1 MPVPAGVDRC
11 VFYGHL
17 PGGEIFNWSLW
28 INSASADQ
36 ATAQAWATQLA
47 NLWKGINN
55 TPGVSDLPW
64 TKVLQPSA
72 GYDGVRV
79 YAYTIGNAPA
89 AHMADAALSAPGNA
103 SSGTPLPNVVACAV
117 TLKTATAGRSYTG
130 RVYLPATNQVLD
142 SNGLMS
148 TSTVDGLAS
157 SMQHLIQAINGAPG
171 GYAVCVVSGKT
182 GAKTP
187 VTSVRIDNKCDV
199 QRRRENHQGAGYSK
213 SLTI

>member
-1 MPVPAGVDRC
+1 MPIPAGVDRC

-28 INSASADQ
+28 INSASIDQ
-36 ATAQAWATQLA
+36 AATQAWATTLA
-47 NLWKGINN
+47 GLWKGINN
-55 TPGVSDLPW
+55 TPGVSDMPW
-64 TKVLQPSA
+64 TKVLQSSA

-79 YAYTIGNAPA
+79 YSYPIGNAPA
-89 AHMADAALSAPGNA
+89 AHVADASLGAVGNA
-103 SSGTPLPNVVACAV
+103 SSGTPLPNVVATAV
-117 TLKTATAGRSYTG
+117 TLKTALAGRSYIG
-130 RVYLPATNQVLD
+130 RVFLPATNQVLD
-142 SNGLMS
+142 SNGLMQS
-148 TSTVDGLAS
+148 STVDGLAS

-187 VTSVRIDNKCDV
+187 VTSVRIDSKCDV
-199 QRRRENHQGAGYSK
+199 QRRRENRQGGGYAK